1 MLKIS
6 TKILYPLLIICS
18 IAIFVI
24 DGFENILVSLNFTHD
39 LSFLAV
45 SLNSLRNIFVLIII
59 IGWIVILHRRFLLSE
74 LSIPQ
79 KLWRL
84 TLILGLNF
92 VLALIFQ
99 LIFPAYTALDHPP
112 PGSIGSIVF
121 ALRTNLTGL
130 LAIFSF
136 IPFIL
141 ILRELIFYKQRRTT
155 RLYFNVFLGLLLIS
169 TGWAFYN
176 NSVLNFSNLFK
187 GNGFDAI
194 LNIIFSWSLAIIF
207 FLLSLRNDWITY
219 LPRKQKFL
227 YFGVGLVISIQI
239 YLLNEYVYEP
249 YVRHFSMIAA
259 NLGMITWVFMAIY
272 STVAMV
278 TLLVH
283 LPTARAVD
291 RKLREVNSLQDF
303 SRMLNS
309 ERNHQKLIRLIT
321 QLTSRVLESQSTW
334 LELFQQDKQRFQLK
348 SHINLTQ
355 GQLLNNPFTKLE
367 GFNKSLVE
375 KKKPIVINDIT
386 QIASL
391 KNILQWKNDI
401 RSLIAAPMFS
411 SRDQLMGII
420 YAAKT
425 ESFGFDADDTSM
437 LESFANQSAIALE
450 NADLWQSAL
459 EKERLEQELRIAR
472 DVQLRLLP
480 QKMLKIPGF
489 EIKAFFLTAYEVG
502 GDFYD
507 FITFKDGQPGIVIG
521 DVSGK
526 GTSAAFYMAEF
537 KGVVQTLSHTENNPQ
552 DLVTR
557 ANHILFETL
566 ERKSFVTAIA
576 GKMDVKNSIF
586 QFVRAGHTPV
596 LYCSNQL
603 KSPQFIQPPGLGIG
617 LDRGNIFDQV
627 ITTNE
632 IKLHPGDAIVLFTD
646 GLNEARNRHGEE
658 FGEQRLIRL
667 LQNGHLHSASEIKE
681 KILEAVTDFVEDNPL
696 HDDLTFIVL
705 KCDPE

>member
-6 TKILYPLLIICS
+6 TKILYPLLTICC
-18 IAIFVI
+18 IAIFAI
-24 DGFENILVSLNFTHD
+24 DGFENILVSLNFAHD
-39 LSFLAV
+39 LSFLTV
-45 SLNSLRNIFVLIII
+45 SLNSLRNILVLIMMS
-59 IGWIVILHRRFLLSE
+59 GWVIILHRRFLLNE

-92 VLALIFQ
+92 ILALVFQ
-99 LIFPAYTALDHPP
+99 LIFPSYTSLSHPP
-112 PGSIGSIVF
+112 SSSIGSIVYV
-121 ALRTNLTGL
+121 LRTDLTGL
-130 LAIFSF
+130 LAIFSI

-169 TGWAFYN
+169 SGWAFYA
-176 NSVLNFSNLFK
+176 NSVLDFSNLSR
-187 GNGFDAI
+187 GSGFDAMM
-194 LNIIFSWSLAIIF
+194 NIIFSWSLSIIF

-227 YFGVGLVISIQI
+227 YFGIGLIVIAQI
-239 YLLNEYVYEP
+239 YLLNEYVYVP
-249 YVRHFSMIAA
+249 YVKNFSVIAA
-259 NLGMITWVFMAIY
+259 NFGVITWAFMAIY
-272 STVAMV
+272 ATVAML

-321 QLTSRVLESQSTW
+321 QLTARVLESHSTW
-334 LELFQQDKQRFQLK
+334 LELFQQDEQRFKLK

-355 GQLLNNPFTKLE
+355 GQLLNNPFTKLN
-367 GFNKSLVE
+367 GLNKSLVE
-375 KKKPIVINDIT
+375 TKKSLIINDIT
-386 QIASL
+386 QLASL
-391 KNILQWKNDI
+391 QNILHWKKDI

-420 YAAKT
+420 YASRN

-480 QKMLKIPGF
+480 QTMPEIPGF
-489 EIKAFFLTAYEVG
+489 EIETFFLTAYEVG

-507 FITFKDGQPGIVIG
+507 FITFKDDLPGIVIG

-537 KGVVQTLSHTENNPQ
+537 KGVVQTLSHTENGPR

-566 ERKSFVTAIA
+566 ERKSFITAIA
-576 GKMDVKNSIF
+576 AKVDVKNSIF

-596 LYCSNQL
+596 LYCSNQT
-603 KSPQFIQPPGLGIG
+603 KTPRYIQPPGLGIG
-617 LDRGNIFDQV
+617 LDRGKIFDRI

-632 IKLHPGDAIVLFTD
+632 VKLHPGDAIILFTD
-646 GLNEARNRHGEE
+646 GLIEARNRGSEEYGEE
-658 FGEQRLIRL
+658 RLIKL
-667 LQNGHLHSASEIKE
+667 MQNCHLHSASEIKE
-681 KILEAVTDFVEDNPL
+681 KILEDVTDFVEDNPL

-705 KCDPE
+705 KFDPK